1 MQRVYSLIDK
11 LKDLSKPGNKL
22 TAIEVDLML
31 DYTRVIYADLLEIRG
46 KVDAPTP
53 VSNKPPTT
61 QQQAPPTPTTPHSP
75 PQPPRSVP
83 QEKIEPQQQ
92 TEEEKEE
99 PSASDNLFSIPR
111 IPDVEQSDIR
121 SSIGIN
127 DKYLYISE
135 LFQNDK
141 AAYDQ
146 VIKKLNSFSSYQD
159 ATTWLSKDVAPAHGW
174 NDDMEAVQSFY
185 ELLNSF
191 FLSK

>member
-53 VSNKPPTT
+53 VSNKPPAT

-83 QEKIEPQQQ
+83 Q
-92 TEEEKEE
+92 EKEE

-191 FLSK
+191 FSSK